1 MAARVIAIDGPAGS
15 GKSSVSRAVAAELN
29 YAYLDTGAM
38 YRAMAWAVLEAG
50 ADLQD
55 LDAIL
60 AIARSVRLVS
70 GTDPG
75 SPTISVNGRDVSAEI
90 RQSDVTGAVSAV
102 SAIPEVRE
110 LLVSA
115 QRAAV
120 AAHSDGIVVEGRDIG
135 TVVLPHADTKIF
147 LTADPEVR
155 AARRAKQDE
164 EENRPAQ
171 SVHAT
176 QQALIE
182 RDRKDSTR
190 AVSPLAQADD
200 AHVVDSTHLTFDDVV
215 SEIVGVIRS

>member
-70 GTDPG
+70 GTDPS
-75 SPTISVNGRDVSAEI
+75 SPTISVNGLDVSAAI

-135 TVVLPHADTKIF
+135 TVVLPHADIKIF

>member
-200 AHVVDSTHLTFDDVV
+200 AHVVDSTHLTLDDVV

>member
-38 YRAMAWAVLEAG
+38 YRAMSWAVLEAG